1 MHPPLPLHRCIPFLT
16 QRLPRLARAWRD
28 ERAMHTS
35 PPSLPHTVVKS
46 ARTQLPHSWWPVH
59 LVTGAVLLKERAV
72 SSRECEPPTL
82 SLFVPPYP
90 PSNVVSRP
98 SRRDEAARALPGI
111 YQTASDNA
119 SGWCGV
125 LPNSLSVCTGTK
137 ATSRHCTEARP
148 GWLIGLSYEYSGVSQ
163 SSQAVPSVTHKT
175 SCRCICSPFQHP
187 ADSAACLH

>member
-1 MHPPLPLHRCIPFLT
+1 M
-16 QRLPRLARAWRD
+16 RA
-28 ERAMHTS
+28 AH
-35 PPSLPHTVVKS
+35 
-46 ARTQLPHSWWPVH
+46 
-59 LVTGAVLLKERAV
+59 
-72 SSRECEPPTL
+72 L

-98 SRRDEAARALPGI
+98 SRRDEAARALTGI

-148 GWLIGLSYEYSGVSQ
+148 RWLIGLSYEYSGVSQ

-187 ADSAACLH
+187 QTAPHANTDRCRLSPCHHLAGRLASKLSGWGSLCLLSLRNATCGQGVRGTVQRPSVYCPSVYY